1 MKIYF
6 ARHGETDW
14 NAAGKIQGTTDTQLN
29 ARGLEQAKLLA
40 DDLAGKGADLF
51 KVYSSRQT
59 RAYTTAKTVAE
70 RFGVSVARVDGLEE
84 MSLGVWEGQ
93 SWPDIQAAYPR
104 EVELWRSD
112 KMHNRAP
119 GGECYR
125 DVLERLFRALD
136 EIMAEN
142 RRENPAGQDILIVSH
157 GAVLF
162 VLFALKNDASFDL
175 ASSGIRIKNAA
186 ALEMD
191 ASEIEALKNKFYDR
205 ERIAN

>member
-40 DDLAGKGADLF
+40 DDLASKGTDLF

-59 RAYTTAKTVAE
+59 RAYTTAMTVSN
-70 RFGVSVARVDGLEE
+70 RFGVSVSRVDGLEE
-84 MSLGVWEGQ
+84 MSLGVWEGHA
-93 SWPDIQAAYPR
+93 WPDIQAAYPR

-136 EIMAEN
+136 EIMEEN
-142 RRENPAGQDILIVSH
+142 RRENASGKDILIVSH

-162 VLFALKNDASFDL
+162 VLFALKNDAPFDL
-175 ASSGIRIKNAA
+175 SSSGIRIKNAS

-191 ASEIEALKNKFYDR
+191 ASELDALRRKWT
-205 ERIAN
+205 ALA